1 VADGDA
7 AGPPATPEDATVPA
21 QPPAGQGQ
29 PAAVRSVRV
38 QNLPTAMEVG
48 DAVRLD
54 ATALNASGAV
64 VDRGSVGWTVSDES
78 VGRITGDGT
87 FTARAPGSV
96 DVIATV
102 GGVRG
107 RGATSVRPASVA
119 SVVVAPSSLA
129 LTVGER
135 ERVVA
140 DVRDRTGNA
149 VGDVPVL
156 WTSGDATVATVSADG
171 EVIAVGAGRTRLT
184 AAVEGVESS
193 AAVSVEAAP
202 VDARTA
208 IEDLIGAYARALES
222 GDIGEVRRVN
232 TGMTEQQARETAGA
246 LRYMQDLAVDLRVA
260 SFEDHGDTATANV
273 VGTYRFVTADSG
285 RRQELPV
292 TFTANFERYVAG
304 WRMTGSR

>member
-1 VADGDA
+1 
-7 AGPPATPEDATVPA
+7 
-21 QPPAGQGQ
+21 
-29 PAAVRSVRV
+29 
-38 QNLPTAMEVG
+38 
-48 DAVRLD
+48 
-54 ATALNASGAV
+54 
-64 VDRGSVGWTVSDES
+64 
-78 VGRITGDGT
+78 
-87 FTARAPGSV
+87 
-96 DVIATV
+96 
-102 GGVRG
+102 
-107 RGATSVRPASVA
+107 VA